1 MLGRLM
7 KYDLKWEFKP
17 LIVFYILALF
27 FSILARGLSNI
38 ENSLIFNII
47 TQICYG
53 SAIIMM
59 INIIINSLMRCW
71 VRFLRNIYK
80 DEAYLTHTLPVN
92 KKDIFLSKILT
103 GFIVILISS
112 IIILICLAICY
123 YSQNNIEIIKGLFS
137 PMTSLIGENYIFYI
151 LTIIFM
157 LILEFAFML
166 MAGYLGIILGH
177 KSNNFKIVKSVIY
190 GFLAF
195 ILVSLTTLV
204 LMYIIGLFNNDIMN
218 MFNTVEL
225 PSKNSINILLFGGL
239 AIYIIYILIYYGVG
253 RKLLKNGVDVE

>member
-53 SAIIMM
+53 SAITMM

-92 KKDIFLSKILT
+92 KKDIF
-103 GFIVILISS
+103 FIKNINWFYSNSNIIDYNSNMSS
-112 IIILICLAICY
+112 NML
-123 YSQNNIEIIKGLFS
+123 LFS
-137 PMTSLIGENYIFYI
+137 
-151 LTIIFM
+151 
-157 LILEFAFML
+157 
-166 MAGYLGIILGH
+166 
-177 KSNNFKIVKSVIY
+177 K
-190 GFLAF
+190 
-195 ILVSLTTLV
+195 
-204 LMYIIGLFNNDIMN
+204 
-218 MFNTVEL
+218 
-225 PSKNSINILLFGGL
+225 
-239 AIYIIYILIYYGVG
+239 
-253 RKLLKNGVDVE
+253 